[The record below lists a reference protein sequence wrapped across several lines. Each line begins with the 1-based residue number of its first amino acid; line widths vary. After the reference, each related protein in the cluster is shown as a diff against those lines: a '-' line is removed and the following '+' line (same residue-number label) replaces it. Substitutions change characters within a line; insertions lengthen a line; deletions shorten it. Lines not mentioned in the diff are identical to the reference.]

1 MGAVFWGRAQGQL
14 PECFSIPQATGNPV
28 NLENEGGS
36 WTGGSAF
43 VCMCG
48 GWKEGTEWGLH
59 QAPHLGG
66 WHSLWSRCFLPHCT
80 LRSPLFAPSLS
91 QYFSHEPVS
100 FPSCSQHHPGTSFLF
115 LERWQR
121 GSSPWS
127 CEDPLRLTRHL
138 RGSSSSSWCCGSG

>member
-1 MGAVFWGRAQGQL
+1 
-14 PECFSIPQATGNPV
+14 
-28 NLENEGGS
+28 
-36 WTGGSAF
+36 
-43 VCMCG
+43 MCG

-66 WHSLWSRCFLPHCT
+66 WDSLQSRCFLPHCT
-80 LRSPLFAPSLS
+80 LRNPLFAPSLS

-127 CEDPLRLTRHL
+127 CEDPLHLPRHL
-138 RGSSSSSWCCGSG
+138 RGSSSSSWRCGSGRHAALGGRERGGGWVAPPLPPVQLCVPGDDWSCLAAFHTVRP